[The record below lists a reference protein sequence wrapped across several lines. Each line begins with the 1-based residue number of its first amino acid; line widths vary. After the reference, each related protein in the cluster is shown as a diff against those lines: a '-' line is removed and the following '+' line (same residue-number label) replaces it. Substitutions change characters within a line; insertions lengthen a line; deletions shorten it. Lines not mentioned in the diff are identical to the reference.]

1 VDESGRQRESSV
13 VFDNDIEKAGGKP
26 HGTFIPKPAPN
37 IRDSA
42 DTRSGRGQAMG
53 RDHWGCRG
61 DIPD

>member
-1 VDESGRQRESSV
+1 MDESGRQGESSV
-13 VFDNDIEKAGGKP
+13 VFNNHIEKTDGKP

-42 DTRSGRGQAMG
+42 DPRSGRGQAMG
-53 RDHWGCRG
+53 RDHWGRRG